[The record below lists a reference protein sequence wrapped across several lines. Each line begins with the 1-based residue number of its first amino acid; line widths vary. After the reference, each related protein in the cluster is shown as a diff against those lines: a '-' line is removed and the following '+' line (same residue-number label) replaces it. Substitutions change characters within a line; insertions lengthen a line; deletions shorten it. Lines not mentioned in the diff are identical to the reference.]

1 MLLPEAKHYCLLKHE
16 ITVYCHTGRFEIVVL
31 LPNTNLIQYPYYIM
45 TRLVETFNVKS
56 ENKVETCSYP
66 GFVVQIMFAC
76 LILICLFVYLLE
88 GLALKLIYCLLILLF
103 LFCLFCLFL
112 WFIFCLYDCLFNAFY
127 SIFVCFACLFLFV
140 LLVFC
145 FCFLRLFHVLICD

>member
-1 MLLPEAKHYCLLKHE
+1 
-16 ITVYCHTGRFEIVVL
+16 
-31 LPNTNLIQYPYYIM
+31 M
-45 TRLVETFNVKS
+45 TRLVVTLNVKS

-88 GLALKLIYCLLILLF
+88 GLALKLIYLFAYFTVFVLFILF
-103 LFCLFCLFL
+103 FFFGS
-112 WFIFCLYDCLFNAFY
+112 F
-127 SIFVCFACLFLFV
+127 FVCLIVCLMCFIPFLFV
-140 LLVFC
+140 LLVCFCLLVFC

>member
-1 MLLPEAKHYCLLKHE
+1 
-16 ITVYCHTGRFEIVVL
+16 
-31 LPNTNLIQYPYYIM
+31 M
-45 TRLVETFNVKS
+45 TRLVVTLNVKS

-66 GFVVQIMFAC
+66 GFVVQLMFAC

-88 GLALKLIYCLLILLF
+88 SLALFILLF

-112 WFIFCLYDCLFNAFY
+112 WFIFCLYDCLFVVFY

>member
-1 MLLPEAKHYCLLKHE
+1 MLGNNYD
-16 ITVYCHTGRFEIVVL
+16 CHTGRFEIVVL
-31 LPNTNLIQYPYYIM
+31 LPNSNLIPYTYYIM
-45 TRLVETFNVKS
+45 TRLVVTLNVKS

-88 GLALKLIYCLLILLF
+88 GLALKLIYLFAYFTVFVLL
-103 LFCLFCLFL
+103 
-112 WFIFCLYDCLFNAFY
+112 
-127 SIFVCFACLFLFV
+127 VCFLFV

>member
-1 MLLPEAKHYCLLKHE
+1 
-16 ITVYCHTGRFEIVVL
+16 
-31 LPNTNLIQYPYYIM
+31 M
-45 TRLVETFNVKS
+45 TRLVVTLNVKS

-76 LILICLFVYLLE
+76 LILVCLFVYLLE
-88 GLALKLIYCLLILLF
+88 GLALKLIYLF
-103 LFCLFCLFL
+103 AYFTVLFCLFCLFL
-112 WFIFCLYDCLFNAFY
+112 WFIFCLYDCLFNVFY